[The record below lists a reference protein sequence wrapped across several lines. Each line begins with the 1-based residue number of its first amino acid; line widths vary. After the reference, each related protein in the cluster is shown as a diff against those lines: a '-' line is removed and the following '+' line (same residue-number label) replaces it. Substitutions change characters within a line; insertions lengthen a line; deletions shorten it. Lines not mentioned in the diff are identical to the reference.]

1 MTLARS
7 WTEWKRI
14 PSEVLGE
21 RLETVR
27 ALKELEHE
35 MYEISKD
42 KETGE
47 HYLHYA
53 YMHRNFKAVGPESG
67 QEEVFHQLMPLT
79 SDEVLGLLFGNEPY
93 EYPEHWEKAFL
104 RNGPEGDYVWFDPSY
119 AAEEAEHEA
128 IGLEIAEQLA
138 KFKQA
143 GDLSEERVRELLDK
157 LNKEDGEKKE

>member
-1 MTLARS
+1 MTLNGS
-7 WTEWKRI
+7 WTEWKRV

-53 YMHRNFKAVGPESG
+53 YLHRNFKAVGPDLG

-79 SDEVLGLLFGNEPY
+79 SDDVLGLLFGEQPY
-93 EYPEHWEKAFL
+93 DYPDHWNKPFL

-119 AAEEAEHEA
+119 AAEEQEHEA
-128 IGLEIAEQLA
+128 MGLEIAQQLA
-138 KFKQA
+138 KFKAA
-143 GDLSEERVRELLDK
+143 GDLSEDRVRELLDK
-157 LNKEDGEKKE
+157 LNKKDGEKKE